1 MSSMSLVWYTLAAAA
16 LFAKFVL
23 TTGLQ
28 GLTRLRTKT
37 FQYPEDAAYWRGSE
51 PAAEVERVV
60 RAQRLLR
67 NDGEGQPFFLAIGLA
82 FVLLG
87 GPPTFSA
94 LYFSIYAVSR
104 VVHAGFFLWPKQPH
118 RNRAFTVGMLALIAL
133 TVHALVLTASR

>member
-16 LFAKFVL
+16 LFAKFVF

-67 NDGEGQPFFLAIGLA
+67 NDAEGQPFFLAIGS
-82 FVLLG
+82 
-87 GPPTFSA
+87 PTFSA
-94 LYFSIYAVSR
+94 LYFSVYAVSR
-104 VVHAGFFLWPKQPH
+104 VVHAGFFLRPKQPH

-133 TVHALVLTASR
+133 TGHALVLAAAL

>member
-16 LFAKFVL
+16 LFAKFVF

-28 GLTRLRTKT
+28 GITRMRTKT

-51 PAAEVERVV
+51 PPTEVERVV

-67 NDGEGQPFFLAIGLA
+67 NDAEGQPFFLAIGLA

-87 GPPTFSA
+87 GPPLFSA
-94 LYFSIYAVSR
+94 LYFGVYAVSR
-104 VVHAGFFLWPKQPH
+104 VVHAGFFLRPQQPH
-118 RNRAFTVGMLALIAL
+118 RNRAFAVGMLALIAL
-133 TVHALVLTASR
+133 TVHSLVLAAAR